1 MLAGEGFRLLVIGEG
16 PLRAEL
22 ERQAA
27 GLPPGAVEFRGLMPA
42 ETRRGTCAP
51 RTRYWSRTGAT
62 LTKVV
67 TSKLF
72 DFCAVGRPVILAADG
87 EMRRLVDEA
96 DSALAVPAEDPAAL
110 AGRAAPAPGRTR
122 VCGLGWRRTAAASP
136 ACNLRERE
144 SEALAETLEATAG

>member
-1 MLAGEGFRLLVIGEG
+1 MLAGEGFRLLIIGEG

-27 GLPPGAVEFRGLMPA
+27 GLPPGAVEFRGLMTA

-110 AGRAAPAPGRTR
+110 ADALRLLRDDPGLRARLAENGRRFA
-122 VCGLGWRRTAAASP
+122 GL
-136 ACNLRERE
+136 NLRERE
-144 SEALAETLEATAG
+144 SEALAETLEATAGR